1 MSNPQPSPN
10 IVELQRADLL
20 FILDAFEDGIA
31 ILDRQWRIWYLNRRA
46 KELVGA
52 MGDVIGLNHWEAFPA
67 TNYEG
72 SPWLKHYGL
81 AMNQGIASGFE
92 EFHGQPLNVW
102 LQAKAY
108 PVPVGIAIF
117 FRDVSDRRRS
127 DAELSTVS
135 DALRDTGE
143 ELRWTVELS
152 APIPWTAD
160 SSGMI
165 TSFSDQWL
173 ALTGLTHDEAMGEGW
188 AQVPHPE
195 DRPRM
200 TIAWLHSLG
209 TGEPYDIEHRVR
221 TASGEFKW
229 MRSRALP
236 RRNAEGTITK
246 WYGTT
251 EDIEDRKRAEQA
263 LLRTEKLAAVGRL
276 AASIA
281 HEINNPLES
290 VTNLLYLAKSSDSIA
305 DVKDYLN
312 TAERELRR
320 VSVITNQTL
329 RFYKQTT
336 SPREVTSEDLFES
349 VLSVYQGKLVNS
361 QIKVE
366 RRDRSNLP
374 IECFD
379 GEIRQVLS
387 NLVGN
392 AIDAMHP
399 SGGRLFLRSREAT
412 AWSTGSRGLVLTVA
426 DTGMGMPAAV
436 LRKIFEAF
444 YTTKGITGN
453 GLGLWVSKEIVDRHH
468 GHLRVRSSQK
478 EGSNGTVF
486 SLFLPFKAV
495 DR

>member
-1 MSNPQPSPN
+1 MRITPPAPN
-10 IVELQRADLL
+10 RSDFQGADLL
-20 FILDAFEDGIA
+20 SILDAFDDGVA
-31 ILDRQWRIWYLNRRA
+31 ILDRQWRILYLNRPA

-52 MGDVIGLNHWEAFPA
+52 MGDVIGINHWEAFPA
-67 TNYEG
+67 TDYEG
-72 SPWLKHYGL
+72 SPWLKHYRL

-92 EFHGQPLNVW
+92 ELHGRPITRW
-102 LQAKAY
+102 LQVKAY
-108 PVPVGIAIF
+108 PAPVGIAVF
-117 FRDVSDRRRS
+117 LRDVTDRRYS
-127 DAELSTVS
+127 DAELHTVS
-135 DALRDTGE
+135 DALRATGE

-160 SSGMI
+160 SKGFI

-188 AQVPHPE
+188 AQVPHPD
-195 DRPRM
+195 DRPHM
-200 TIAWLHSLG
+200 TTAWLHSLG

-236 RRNAEGTITK
+236 RRDAEGAIVK

-263 LLRTEKLAAVGRL
+263 LLQTEKLAAVGRL

-290 VTNLLYLAKSSDSIA
+290 VTNLLYLAKSSNSIA
-305 DVKDYLN
+305 DIQDYLN

-329 RFYKQTT
+329 RFYKQAT
-336 SPREVTSEDLFES
+336 SPREVTSKDLFES
-349 VLSVYQGKLVNS
+349 VLSVYQGKLLNS
-361 QIKVE
+361 RIKVE
-366 RRDRSNLP
+366 QRHRSRHSV
-374 IECFD
+374 ECFD

-387 NLVGN
+387 NLIGN
-392 AIDAMHP
+392 AIDAMRP
-399 SGGRLFLRSREAT
+399 SGGRLLIRSRDAT
-412 AWSTGSRGLVLTVA
+412 ARSTASQGLVLTVA

-478 EGSNGTVF
+478 EGANGTVF